1 MSDTPQKLLVAVDG
15 SKGSSD
21 AVSLACGL
29 AQRLGIP
36 VELVFVF
43 QTASEALVGL
53 PGGGISR
60 EDRKFFVPGALEK
73 LEEEAAEAVFSAA
86 RNVVGNA
93 DVTIEEK
100 MLFGLPADML
110 LNHADEVPGAMIVM
124 GRRGHSNVTEL
135 FLGSVSQRVIHKA
148 KCPVLLAP

>member
-1 MSDTPQKLLVAVDG
+1 MSDSPQKLLVAVDG
-15 SKGSSD
+15 SKGSGE
-21 AVSLACGL
+21 AVTLACGL
-29 AQRLGIP
+29 AQRLNVP
-36 VELVFVF
+36 VQLVFVF

-73 LEEEAAEAVFSAA
+73 LEEEAAEAVFTAA
-86 RNVVGNA
+86 KKAVGDA

-100 MLFGLPADML
+100 MLFGLPGEML
-110 LNHADEVPGAMIVM
+110 LKHADEVPGAMIVM

-135 FLGSVSQRVIHKA
+135 LLGSVSQRVIHKA